1 MVKIIKIIIR
11 NDANDRNSDGDI
23 EDQSPKGM
31 LGVGLVTLSV
41 EPPPVNS
48 KLSKLSK

>member
-1 MVKIIKIIIR
+1 MVRIIKVIIR
-11 NDANDRNSDGDI
+11 NDANDRNSDGDV
-23 EDQSPKGM
+23 EDHSLKGM
-31 LGVGLVTLSV
+31 LDVGRVALSV